1 MTYSHWRMISQTILL
16 PSYFENLNFS
26 TSHSSIC
33 SLSCLC
39 FAHSAVSPICSRG
52 SFLHPSSIAHGLSL
66 TFHDGQRPTN
76 SWASQSHSHFPPCLS
91 QVTQPPHLQVAAFLC
106 NIAPANML
114 PMTPLGLATALGL
127 LGLLTLTPCASPSS
141 RGSFLHPS
149 SIDHSLSLTFY
160 DRQRPTN
167 S

>member
-1 MTYSHWRMISQTILL
+1 MVHATVS
-16 PSYFENLNFS
+16 P
-26 TSHSSIC
+26 TSHGSIHSS
-33 SLSCLC
+33 SCLC
-39 FAHSAVSPICSRG
+39 FARGVVPPIRSRG
-52 SFLHPSSIAHGLSL
+52 SFLHPSSVAHSLSL

-76 SWASQSHSHFPPCLS
+76 SWASQSRSHFPPRLG
-91 QVTQPPHLQVAAFLC
+91 QVTQPPRLQVAAFLC
-106 NIAPANML
+106 NITPANIA
-114 PMTPLGLATALGL
+114 PMTLLRLATALGL